1 MTIKA
6 TIISEINLGYLKA
19 SVDIFPQRLGGQGAK
34 HIFTFDKN
42 VGVPVRFGKNCRGL
56 FRLILLYYLPE
67 VSGVALMA

>member
-6 TIISEINLGYLKA
+6 TIILEINLGYPKA

-42 VGVPVRFGKNCRGL
+42 VGVGVRFGKNCRGL
-56 FRLILLYYLPE
+56 FSLILLCCLPE
-67 VSGVALMA
+67 VSGVVLMA